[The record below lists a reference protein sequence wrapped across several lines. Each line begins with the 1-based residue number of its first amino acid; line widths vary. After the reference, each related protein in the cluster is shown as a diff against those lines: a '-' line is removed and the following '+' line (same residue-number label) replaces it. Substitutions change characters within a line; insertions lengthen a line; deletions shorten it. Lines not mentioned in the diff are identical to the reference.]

1 MRKLNTNVVLRDLEE
16 TITRIQDIG
25 QNHVPALGVQT
36 NGSTALPRPTCWP
49 RRQKQYLRTHFL
61 HELLNWDTSNEDEM
75 YVPPLLV
82 ELLKRRDEEV
92 AGVAS
97 LAYHD
102 EQLPLQ
108 TLEETLRA
116 KIRQAESRRPTM
128 VHGGAR
134 AFWEDCVG
142 ILAARDERHPLALT
156 RAELGAL
163 AAQIERL

>member
-1 MRKLNTNVVLRDLEE
+1 MWFYVTWKKPLPGYKTSVKTTCPRSVS
-16 TITRIQDIG
+16 I
-25 QNHVPALGVQT
+25 H
-36 NGSTALPRPTCWP
+36 GSTAPPRPTCWP
-49 RRQKQYLRTHFL
+49 RRQKQYVRTHFL

-92 AGVAS
+92 AGVAC

-102 EQLPLQ
+102 GQLSLQ